1 VAIDHLMEDA
11 ATVEIARSQ
20 IWQWLHYG
28 TQLSDGRHITHDL
41 VKGLLDDEYQR
52 WRNERPAS
60 THLDQA
66 RELFSNVALSA
77 EYPNFSTIGAYQRY
91 MVTGD

>member
-20 IWQWLHYG
+20 IWQWLHHG
-28 TQLSDGRHITHDL
+28 TRLSDGWRISRAL
-41 VKGLLDDEYQR
+41 VEAILDEEYQQ
-52 WRNERPAS
+52 WQQERPSA

-66 RELFSNVALSA
+66 RELFIGAALSSD
-77 EYPNFSTIGAYQRY
+77 YPSFTTIGAYQRY
-91 MVTGD
+91 LVTTE